1 MNMVPVSSAV
11 VRTVYAAKRRSKCA
25 PVIEKFVN
33 SSEVAVELMW
43 QTDGYASVR
52 SCANTYARALRA
64 MRAKVRVVTR
74 SYHVYLIKE
83 GSVNG

>member
-1 MNMVPVSSAV
+1 MDMVPVDPAI
-11 VRTVYAAKRRSKCA
+11 VRTVYAAKRRSKCV

-33 SSEVAVELMW
+33 SSKVAVELMW
-43 QTDGYASVR
+43 QIDGYASAH
-52 SCANTYARALRA
+52 SCANTYARALRV
-64 MRAKVRVVTR
+64 MRTKVRVVTR